1 VPSRVA
7 SGKAP
12 GRLLFSKNSMISTQ
26 KRVSIAAIALVAAS
40 VAGCGDQIRS
50 AQAQAPAGM
59 PPPEV
64 AVVTVAPERLALT
77 NELPGRLE
85 ATRVAEVR
93 ARIPGI
99 VTKRV
104 FREGTEVKENDV
116 LFRIDPAPFQA
127 TANSAQ
133 ASLAKTEANLAQ
145 ATLKAQRYKPLVE
158 TNAISKQEYDDALTT
173 QKQAAADVASAKAAL
188 QAARLNLGY
197 ATVNAPISGR
207 VGRAL
212 VTEGALVGQGAATP
226 LATIQQ
232 LDPLYVN
239 ITQPASEALKLQRAM
254 RDGQLQKAGKNEAK
268 VSIVME
274 DGEVYP
280 QAGKLLFSDQ
290 TVDPNTGAITLR
302 AVVPNPDR
310 TLLPGMY
317 VRARVEQAVQENA
330 IAVPQQAV
338 QRQADKAIVML
349 VGPDRKVTPR
359 PVKAETAIG
368 NRWIVSEGLKAGEQ
382 VIVEGF
388 QKAQPGTVV
397 NAVAWKQAA
406 APSTASSASPAASAA
421 PTPGATPTIA
431 KAPAQQGQ
439 STQH

>member
-1 VPSRVA
+1 
-7 SGKAP
+7 
-12 GRLLFSKNSMISTQ
+12 MISTQ
-26 KRVSIAAIALVAAS
+26 KRVSIAATVILAAS
-40 VAGCGDQIRS
+40 IAGCGDQIRS

-93 ARIPGI
+93 ARVPGI
-99 VTKRV
+99 VTKLV

-116 LFRIDPAPFQA
+116 LFRIDPAPYQA
-127 TANSAQ
+127 SANSAQ
-133 ASLAKTEANLAQ
+133 ASLAKAEANLAQ

-173 QKQAAADVASAKAAL
+173 QKQAAADVASAKASL

-254 RDGQLQKAGKNEAK
+254 RDGQLQKAGKNEVK

-310 TLLPGMY
+310 YLLPGMY

-338 QRQADKAIVML
+338 QRQADKAIVMV
-349 VGPDRKVTPR
+349 VGQDKKVTPR

-397 NAVAWKQAA
+397 NAVPWKQAGPASQAAQA
-406 APSTASSASPAASAA
+406 APAAQSAQSASSA
-421 PTPGATPTIA
+421 TPSLA
-431 KAPAQQGQ
+431 KAPAPQGQ
-439 STQH
+439 PAQH